1 MVKKSSVAKVIIM
14 FSSRF
19 AKLASQ
25 NRTAW
30 KAGVAVVIAGTTF
43 KVRHIH
49 VLQTIYQEHITLY
62 DSFSFPPLIFFTSP
76 YILTTKYAT
85 YN

>member
-1 MVKKSSVAKVIIM
+1 M

-19 AKLASQ
+19 AKLVSQ

-43 KVRHIH
+43 KVRG
-49 VLQTIYQEHITLY
+49 VMLQTIYKEHITLY
-62 DSFSFPPLIFFTSP
+62 DLFLIPPLIFFTSP
-76 YILTTKYAT
+76 NILTTKYAT